1 MNGMQNISD
10 LYKNL
15 FSNNRKLIAKSIQQ
29 LHKFSIDNNDYKIE
43 VKNFIDPHHSKD
55 FSMFILDIFMIKNIG
70 IIATGIV
77 SSGTIKKGQKVTILK
92 ANGSNI
98 VTKVLNIEHIS
109 NNGEVQAGDQIGLLL
124 KNITNNDIQQG
135 DRIYKKNRFFNL
147 F

>member
-1 MNGMQNISD
+1 MNGIQNLND

-29 LHKFSIDNNDYKIE
+29 IHKLFIENNDYKIE

-55 FSMFILDIFMIKNIG
+55 FIMFILDIFIIKNVG

-92 ANGSNI
+92 ANGSNL
-98 VTKVLNIEHIS
+98 VTKVLNIELIRD
-109 NNGEVQAGDQIGLLL
+109 NGVVHAGDQIGLLL
-124 KNITNNDIQQG
+124 ENITLNDIQQG
-135 DRIYKKNRFFNL
+135 DRIYRKNRFFNI